1 MLNVDGN
8 ENSKTK
14 RQQASNWLKQKQ
26 PLCSCNTHFCTFF
39 CCCFARLQRETSQLG
54 LVHTYPD
61 IFESAT
67 VSFGIQ
73 NFPCPHVSV
82 FKSNLPIH
90 HYSTQDS
97 SIHHYSTQDSSR
109 NISNRLCVERCAKL
123 ASFSAWGNEPLFYR
137 QSYSRISPEIKENA
151 KSNVDSFI
159 WTGKRENLETR
170 LSS

>member
-8 ENSKTK
+8 ENGNTK
-14 RQQASNWLKQKQ
+14 RQQVSNWLKKKK
-26 PLCSCNTHFCTFF
+26 HIFVHFF
-39 CCCFARLQRETSQLG
+39 CCCFARLQHETSQLG

-73 NFPCPHVSV
+73 NFPCPLVSV

-90 HYSTQDS
+90 HY
-97 SIHHYSTQDSSR
+97 ITQDSSR
-109 NISNRLCVERCAKL
+109 NIRNRPCVERCAKF
-123 ASFSAWGNEPLFYR
+123 ASFSALCNGPLFYR

-159 WTGKRENLETR
+159 WTGERENLETR